1 MSSGLRLCSPG
12 MSDASGEVT
21 RLLDALRGGR
31 GSLSDLAPLVYD
43 ELRAIARSRM
53 RRERD
58 GHTLSATAL
67 VNEAWMRLDQN
78 RELSAQ
84 NRGQFLAAASEAMR
98 RVLVDHARK
107 VKSERRGGDRARM
120 TITLDECAVGDDPDR
135 MLALDEALATL
146 DAADA
151 RAAHVARLRLF
162 SGLGPEEVADVLGTS
177 VRSVGRDWTYAR
189 AHLTE
194 FLTGRDSR
202 DGARRDIGVDGS

>member
-1 MSSGLRLCSPG
+1 MTD
-12 MSDASGEVT
+12 DAGDVT

-43 ELRAIARSRM
+43 ELRSIAQARM
-53 RRERD
+53 RKERD

-67 VNEAWMRLDQN
+67 VHEAWMRLDQN
-78 RELSAQ
+78 RQMSAV

-120 TITLDECAVGDDPDR
+120 TITLDECAVGDDADR
-135 MLALDEALATL
+135 MLALDDALEKLAAT
-146 DAADA
+146 DA
-151 RAAHVARLRLF
+151 RAAQVARLRLF
-162 SGLGPEEVADVLGTS
+162 SGLGPEEVADVLETS

-189 AHLTE
+189 AHLTQW
-194 FLTGRDSR
+194 LADAGSAGAAD
-202 DGARRDIGVDGS
+202 DGDASP

>member
-1 MSSGLRLCSPG
+1 MVDESG
-12 MSDASGEVT
+12 DVT

-31 GSLSDLAPLVYD
+31 GSLGDLAPLVYD
-43 ELRAIARSRM
+43 ELRAIAQARM

-67 VNEAWMRLDQN
+67 VHEAWMRLDQN
-78 RELSAQ
+78 RQLSAA

-120 TITLDECAVGDDPDR
+120 TITLEECTVGDDADR
-135 MLALDEALATL
+135 MLALDEALETL
-146 DAADA
+146 AQADA
-151 RAAHVARLRLF
+151 RAAQVARLRLF
-162 SGLGPEEVADVLGTS
+162 SGLGPEEVADVLETS

-189 AHLTE
+189 AHLTQ
-194 FLTGRDSR
+194 FLTGRDSG
-202 DGARRDIGVDGS
+202 DGGADDAQPRGGADGS